1 MYRSVWNEVTR
12 FSHSYL
18 DSKNACHFME
28 NYSRYEEKKI
38 KPTIIKY
45 ICYMHC
51 IYVAIFYL
59 TVFNP
64 AKWTWLEY

>member
-28 NYSRYEEKKI
+28 NYNRYEEKKI

-51 IYVAIFYL
+51 IYVVIFYL